1 MNSEGLGHTYTCIH
15 LPQTPFPSRL
25 LCKVEQSSLCS
36 TVGPCWLSILNIA
49 GCFPG
54 GARGKEPTSQ
64 CRRCKR
70 LGFNYWVGRTP
81 GGGHGNSLQYSCLEN
96 PMDRGAWQATVY
108 RVTHSKT
115 RLMELTTQGV
125 LLFFSHSDMSDS
137 LRPHGL

>member
-1 MNSEGLGHTYTCIH
+1 MNGSVICIH
-15 LPQTPFPSRL
+15 VSVSPNQTPFPSRL
-25 LCKVEQSSLCS
+25 LYKIEQSSLCY

-54 GARGKEPTSQ
+54 GASGREPTSQ

-70 LGFNYWVGRTP
+70 LGFDYWVGRSP

-96 PMDRGAWQATVY
+96 PMDRGAWQDTVY
-108 RVTHSKT
+108 RVTQSKT
-115 RLMELTTQGV
+115 RLMELSTQGV